1 METATA
7 SPVAPPKPQGYRFHQ
22 SGSISPIHPGALPSS
37 AGSLSRSP
45 SLPTLLPTTSSSS
58 FTNTTID
65 PKLYQIVRR
74 ITSATPS
81 LLILGNNNSKT
92 NQLSRKNAV
101 NSILETVLERHREY
115 RRKEKD
121 TVRSGVEGVLRE
133 LTAAAAAESNSAVRN
148 GGDAGA
154 KKRRVPVGGG
164 SEPVSVA
171 GETESTSKRI
181 KKEQGD
187 YKEFHRSA
195 SLDSG
200 IAQSAQP
207 TAASPAFIIDRRPM
221 ELDGD
226 NCNNSSHNSSSSGSN
241 ATIGSDTNCA
251 SIAAK
256 PTGGMLNASLRN
268 RYKDVQREREAAAV
282 VSSSPDSSVPIAVE
296 SSFSNNGNDDGIAT
310 PRKAHG
316 AEMLAVENE
325 LSLNT
330 NDASRTPAAK
340 SSSSSTGAITSK
352 KKKKLKKTPSKP
364 QSNQSFTNDPTTTS
378 NHTSLLLPSPRPTER
393 YATLGGITPLLTTI
407 RHLIEYPLSHPE
419 LFSHLGIDPPRGVLL
434 RGPPGCGKTHLA
446 KAIAGEL
453 NVSYFGVS
461 APELVGGVSGE
472 SEGRVRTLF
481 ESAAYHAPSIV
492 FIDEIDAIAPKRGDG
507 GSSGGGGKSMEKR
520 IVAQLLTSMDGMA
533 PDKTRGG
540 GAVIVMGATNRP
552 DALDPALRRAGRFDR
567 EIVLGAPDEA
577 AREGI
582 LRVMTSQM
590 RLDGE
595 LDYRLLAKKTPGFVG
610 ADVRSL
616 TKEAAVIA
624 INRIDKR
631 PSNDIRTITP
641 LTAQQLE
648 PLYITM
654 DDFLAAIPNVQP
666 SSKREGFA
674 TAPDVSWSDIGALAD
689 IREELTLSVLEPI
702 AHPEKFEALGLPLP
716 AGVLLYG
723 PPGCGKTLL
732 AKAIANESGA
742 NFISVKG
749 PELLDKYVGES
760 ERSVRVVFERARSSS
775 PCIIFFDEL
784 DSLCPKRGSDGGGG
798 GGVSERVVNQLLTE
812 MDGLDSR
819 RSVFVIAA
827 TNRPELIDPAMLRP
841 GRLDKLLYVPL
852 PSPNDR
858 LSILRALSKKI
869 NLASDVDLESIA
881 LDPHANGFSGAD
893 CAALLREAGLAV
905 LRDGVLNRTSD
916 DSNAADG
923 QIDEKVAPPLQITA
937 EHFKY
942 AFDHVLPSV
951 SKKDQARYDR
961 LRSRMARARTR
972 CGEETGTSNT
982 EQSRGSGD
990 VSDVPPD
997 SNAVE

>member
-1 METATA
+1 
-7 SPVAPPKPQGYRFHQ
+7 
-22 SGSISPIHPGALPSS
+22 
-37 AGSLSRSP
+37 
-45 SLPTLLPTTSSSS
+45 
-58 FTNTTID
+58 
-65 PKLYQIVRR
+65 
-74 ITSATPS
+74 
-81 LLILGNNNSKT
+81 
-92 NQLSRKNAV
+92 
-101 NSILETVLERHREY
+101 
-115 RRKEKD
+115 
-121 TVRSGVEGVLRE
+121 
-133 LTAAAAAESNSAVRN
+133 
-148 GGDAGA
+148 
-154 KKRRVPVGGG
+154 
-164 SEPVSVA
+164 
-171 GETESTSKRI
+171 
-181 KKEQGD
+181 
-187 YKEFHRSA
+187 
-195 SLDSG
+195 
-200 IAQSAQP
+200 
-207 TAASPAFIIDRRPM
+207 
-221 ELDGD
+221 
-226 NCNNSSHNSSSSGSN
+226 
-241 ATIGSDTNCA
+241 
-251 SIAAK
+251 
-256 PTGGMLNASLRN
+256 
-268 RYKDVQREREAAAV
+268 
-282 VSSSPDSSVPIAVE
+282 
-296 SSFSNNGNDDGIAT
+296 
-310 PRKAHG
+310 
-316 AEMLAVENE
+316 MLAVENE

-507 GSSGGGGKSMEKR
+507 KR

-624 INRIDKR
+624 INDKR